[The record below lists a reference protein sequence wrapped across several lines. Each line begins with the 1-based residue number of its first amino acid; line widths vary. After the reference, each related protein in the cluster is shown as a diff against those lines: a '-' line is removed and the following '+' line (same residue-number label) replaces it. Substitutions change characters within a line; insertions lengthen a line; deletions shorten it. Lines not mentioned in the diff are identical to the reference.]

1 MITFTEQ
8 LRGQFRHSW
17 RTGSNYTVDPPV
29 TDTDVDT
36 LILVKNLSDAL
47 TILTDDWDEAG
58 WELLHCCTP
67 EGKKNYESDTGYADW
82 WYSLRRGNENLI
94 VTDNQ
99 AWYFRA
105 IAATELCRAF
115 NLKNKEDRINVFRY
129 IRDSRDE
136 YDINGLLDEVLV

>member
-8 LRGQFRHSW
+8 LRDQFRHSW
-17 RTGSNYTVDPPV
+17 RTGSNYTVSPPV

-36 LILVKNLSDAL
+36 LVLVKNLNDAL
-47 TILTDDWDEAG
+47 NILTDDWDEAG
-58 WELLHCCTP
+58 WKLLHCCTP
-67 EGKKNYESDTGYADW
+67 EGKKNYASDTGYADW

-99 AWYFRA
+99 EWYFKA
-105 IAATELCRAF
+105 IAATELCRSF

-129 IRDSRDE
+129 IRDGRDE
-136 YDINGLLDEVLV
+136 YDINGLLGEILV